1 MKIKIISGGQTGV
14 DRAALDAA
22 IAAGLTYG
30 GIIPK
35 GRIAEDGRVPQS
47 YHALQE
53 ADVDEYSFRTEQN
66 VLNAD
71 ATLILGYLPMSGGT
85 MTTNQYCHQHGK
97 SHLFINLEKPEDENR
112 ERILE
117 WLQSEKPAILN
128 IAGPRESKQP
138 GIYKK
143 ARRLLESVFEKL

>member
-1 MKIKIISGGQTGV
+1 
-14 DRAALDAA
+14 
-22 IAAGLTYG
+22 
-30 GIIPK
+30 
-35 GRIAEDGRVPQS
+35 
-47 YHALQE
+47 
-53 ADVDEYSFRTEQN
+53 
-66 VLNAD
+66 
-71 ATLILGYLPMSGGT
+71 MSGGT

-128 IAGPRESKQP
+128 IAGPRESKRP